1 MTAGNPPEIPRDVH
15 ADPFFAARLTP
26 HRSLGPRG
34 FVALMAATGLICFA
48 SGLVFLAIGAW
59 PVIWFFG
66 LDVLIVYVAFRLNYD
81 QARAYE
87 EVQVSPID
95 VALTRVG
102 PRGERQE
109 FHFNPAWARLDVVRL
124 DGEGVVAL
132 RLVSHGRAVTVGG
145 FLNPPDRA
153 SFADAFAAALATAR
167 RGGPVAE
174 ASPA

>member
-1 MTAGNPPEIPRDVH
+1 MTGGNPPEIHPDDR

-66 LDVLIVYVAFRLNYD
+66 LDLLIVYVAFRLNYD

-102 PRGERQE
+102 RG
-109 FHFNPAWARLDVVRL
+109 AI
-124 DGEGVVAL
+124 
-132 RLVSHGRAVTVGG
+132 GRSSTSI
-145 FLNPPDRA
+145 PPGPGSTWCGSTARA
-153 SFADAFAAALATAR
+153 SWRSGSCRT
-167 RGGPVAE
+167 GGR
-174 ASPA
+174 